1 MSNNNQKPYFDL
13 HTMGFGLINRTRLV
27 TPKKGDP
34 FYAVTI
40 AACRGD
46 DGEKTYIDCKV
57 VGKEAIAL
65 FEQHNL
71 DSYDFGINGNDKGSL
86 SFVISDIYLDTFT
99 YPSNHSTK
107 AGQLGAGLKG
117 RLLSVKYLK
126 VNDVVLLQSSASE
139 NNQQAA

>member
-1 MSNNNQKPYFDL
+1 MSGNNQNPYFDL
-13 HTMGFGLINRTRLV
+13 HTNGFGLINRTRLV

-57 VGKEAIAL
+57 VGKDAIAL
-65 FEQHNL
+65 FKQHKL
-71 DSYDFGINGNDKGSL
+71 DSYDFSINGQDRGSI
-86 SFVISDIYLDTFT
+86 SFVISDLYLETFT

-107 AGQLGAGLKG
+107 AGQFGAGLKG

-126 VNDVVLLQSSASE
+126 VNDVVLLQSSASDD
-139 NNQQAA
+139 NQQAA

>member
-13 HTMGFGLINRTRLV
+13 HTTGFGLINRARLV

-126 VNDVVLLQSSASE
+126 VNDVVLFQSSASE

>member
-13 HTMGFGLINRTRLV
+13 HTTGFGLINRARLV